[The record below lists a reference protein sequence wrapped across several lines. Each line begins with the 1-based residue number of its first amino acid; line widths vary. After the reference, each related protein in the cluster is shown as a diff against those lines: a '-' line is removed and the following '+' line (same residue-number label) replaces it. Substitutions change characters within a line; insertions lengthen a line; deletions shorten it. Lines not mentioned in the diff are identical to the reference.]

1 MRALT
6 GSEVYVENKL
16 FATLDTTV
24 RALAPEVE
32 PRILVSDTVGFI
44 KKLPHDL
51 VASFK
56 STLDEASEASLLL
69 HVVDASDPSWQ
80 AQLTVTREV
89 LTEIGAHAVPSR
101 LLMNKADRLTDE
113 QLAQLRAEQP
123 DAWFLSAK
131 RPSDVADLRLRI
143 IAFFESSYVRAEVLV
158 PFSEQRLLAEMHA
171 TMNVLETRY
180 EEAGV
185 YVQVRADAAA
195 LERLSARLPEASV
208 TLQPAPSL
216 EGPGPLAQ

>member
-1 MRALT
+1 
-6 GSEVYVENKL
+6 
-16 FATLDTTV
+16 
-24 RALAPEVE
+24 
-32 PRILVSDTVGFI
+32 LVSDTVGFI

-80 AQLTVTREV
+80 AQLGVTREV

-101 LLMNKADRLTDE
+101 LVMNKVDRLTDAE
-113 QLAQLRAEQP
+113 LSALRAEEP
-123 DAWFLSAK
+123 TAWFLSAK
-131 RPSDVADLRLRI
+131 RPTDVADLRLRI
-143 IAFFESSYVRAEVLV
+143 IAFFEASYVLAEVLV

-171 TMNVLETRY
+171 TMNVLATRY

-185 YVQVRADAAA
+185 FVQVRGDAAA
-195 LERLSARLPEASV
+195 LERLAARLPEGAV
-208 TLQPAPSL
+208 TRSTPAA
-216 EGPGPLAQ
+216 EPGS